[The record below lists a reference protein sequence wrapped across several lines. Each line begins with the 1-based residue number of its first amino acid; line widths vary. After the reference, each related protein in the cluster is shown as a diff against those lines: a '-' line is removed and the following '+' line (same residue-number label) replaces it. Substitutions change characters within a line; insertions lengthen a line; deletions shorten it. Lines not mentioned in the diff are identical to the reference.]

1 MVLKFQEAKKMKIK
15 SRGIKLKHSAAF
27 KDLVVIIVIGIPLF
41 AFALIFHVFER
52 FAAFH
57 QKYGVGPIDDIIIVF
72 AVLAIAFAVF
82 SLRRCREL
90 RKALSNI
97 RTLQGLLPICASCKR
112 IRDDVG
118 YWNHL
123 EFYME
128 AHSEAELI
136 HSICP
141 KCLKKL
147 YGIPRPVDKKSSGSV
162 PEGIEE

>member
-1 MVLKFQEAKKMKIK
+1 MKNK

-27 KDLVVIIVIGIPLF
+27 KDLVVIIVFGILLF

-57 QKYGVGPIDDIIIVF
+57 QKYGVGPLDDIIIVL
-72 AVLAIAFAVF
+72 AVLAIAFAGF
-82 SLRRCREL
+82 SLRRWKEL
-90 RKALSNI
+90 QKALGNI

-112 IRDDVG
+112 VRDDVG

-147 YGIPRPVDKKSSGSV
+147 YGPTRPVDEKSSGSV
-162 PEGIEE
+162 PEGIEK

>member
-1 MVLKFQEAKKMKIK
+1 MKNK
-15 SRGIKLKHSAAF
+15 SRGIKLKRSAAF
-27 KDLVVIIVIGIPLF
+27 KDLVVIIVMGIPLF

-72 AVLAIAFAVF
+72 AVLSIAFAVF
-82 SLRRCREL
+82 SLRRWKEL
-90 RKALSNI
+90 QKALGNI

-112 IRDDVG
+112 VRDDVG
-118 YWNHL
+118 YWSHL

-128 AHSEAELI
+128 THSEAELI

-147 YGIPRPVDKKSSGSV
+147 YGITRPVDKEVSGSV
-162 PEGIEE
+162 PEGIEK